1 MRSPSHLAGLSEA
14 PKELETGMK
23 NDQSGNRSGPKQEGG
38 FSILELVIVVFVVL
52 VVAAIAIPNVLMA
65 VSNIRLRASAGDLA
79 GLMQQARILS
89 AKNNTTYSVLYAT
102 RNGAQI
108 AFVDLNGDGVWEN
121 NVAVTIGGQ
130 SITMSEPMVELSGGT
145 VAASGAPSGTGQPT
159 AYVLAG
165 DSGSGAYDNTNTLG
179 FTSRGLPCNYD
190 TTTTPA
196 TCTTPPAKY
205 FVYYLTINRVGAG
218 GTGWAAVVV
227 TKGGRTKIVTWN
239 GGAWN

>member
-1 MRSPSHLAGLSEA
+1 MRIE
-14 PKELETGMK
+14 PKK
-23 NDQSGNRSGPKQEGG
+23 NYMQGDRMGG
-38 FSILELVIVVFVVL
+38 FSLIELLIVVFVVM
-52 VVAAIAIPNVLMA
+52 VVAALAIPNILLA
-65 VSNIRLRASAGDLA
+65 VSNIRLRASAGDLS

-89 AKNNTTYSVLYAT
+89 AKNNTTYSVLYAI

-121 NVAVTIGGQ
+121 NVTVTIGGV
-130 SITMSEPMVELSGGT
+130 SVATSEPMIEFSGNT
-145 VAASGAPSGTGQPT
+145 VAASGTPSGTGQPT

-165 DSGSGAYDNTNTLG
+165 DSGTGSYDNTNTLG

-190 TTTTPA
+190 TTTSPP
-196 TCTTPPAKY
+196 TCSTPPAKY
-205 FVYYLTINRVGAG
+205 FVYYLSNTRVGSG

-227 TKGGRTKIVTWN
+227 TKGGRTKIATWS